1 MTDCI
6 FCKIIKGEIPSY
18 KVYEDENFLA
28 FLDINP
34 LNPGHTLVIPKKHYR
49 WVLDVPQF
57 GKYWEFA
64 GKIAKKLQ
72 QNLKTDSINF
82 VTLGYEVPHAH
93 VHVIPRFK
101 NDDLGGT
108 IDWSKHKKL
117 SPTDMNKIMEEVR
130 GGVF

>member
-1 MTDCI
+1 MDCI
-6 FCKIIKGEIPSY
+6 FCKIINGEIPSY
-18 KVYEDENFLA
+18 KIYEDEKFFA

-57 GKYWEFA
+57 GNYWEVA
-64 GKIAKKLQ
+64 GVVA
-72 QNLKTDSINF
+72 QNLKQNLNAESINF
-82 VTLGYEVPHAH
+82 ITLGYEVEHSH
-93 VHVIPRFK
+93 IHVIPRFK

-108 IDWSKHKKL
+108 IDWNKHKKI
-117 SPTDMNKIMEEVR
+117 SADEMKKIMKEVK